1 MEKDADIIVLGGG
14 ASGLAAA
21 YLAARAGLK
30 VILVEANQTVGG
42 LLSTFPV
49 GGNRLEHY
57 YHHFFSHDE
66 ELRWLCAELG
76 IAGRL
81 HYHAATMG
89 VYRGGKHYP
98 FNSPADLLLRFK
110 PVDLPGRLRFAATS
124 LYLGG
129 HANWRNWEH
138 MTALEWF
145 RRYAGRSATEAIW
158 RPMLEIKFGSYAS
171 EVPVSWMIGRLRQR
185 MNSRERGD
193 ERLGY
198 FDGSLEVLLIA
209 LQQHLKQLGVVV
221 KTGLP
226 VEEFVVESAAV
237 RAIKTAEG
245 AISARQVLSSLPTPH
260 LARLLAPHH
269 PGYAKLLS
277 EVQYFGAVCTILEMN
292 QPLSGTYWLNV
303 ADEGFPFGG
312 VIEHTNLIPA
322 RHYQGRHLAYLS
334 RYYEAGH
341 PLSKM
346 STAEVGEIMLRPLSR
361 IYPDWR
367 EAHVENVHV
376 FRTNTAAVV
385 CDRGF
390 SSKVPRVS
398 TPLGNLHAISMAHV
412 YPDERSCNNSIRTAA
427 AALRSMGHSTGDLPC
442 GPSLAGLVGFD

>member
-30 VILVEANQTVGG
+30 VILVEASATVGG

-49 GGNRLEHY
+49 GGTRLEHY

-76 IAGRL
+76 IADRL
-81 HYHAATMG
+81 RFHAATMG
-89 VYRGGKHYP
+89 VYRGGNHFA

-124 LYLGG
+124 LYLGRY
-129 HANWRNWEH
+129 ADWRNWEH

-145 RRYAGRSATEAIW
+145 RRYAGKSATDAIW
-158 RPMLEIKFGSYAS
+158 QPMLEIKFGPYAS

-198 FDGSLEVLLIA
+198 LEGSLEVLLSA
-209 LQQHLKQLGVVV
+209 LTQHLKRLGVVV
-221 KTGLP
+221 KTNLP
-226 VEEFVVESAAV
+226 VEGLVVDQGVAH
-237 RAIKTAEG
+237 AIKTAEG
-245 AISARQVLSSLPTPH
+245 TLTSHQLLSSLPTPH

-269 PGYAKLLS
+269 AEYANDLAK
-277 EVQYFGAVCTILEMN
+277 VQYFGAVCTILEMN
-292 QPLSGTYWLNV
+292 QPLSETYWLNV

-312 VIEHTNLIPA
+312 VIEHTNLIHPGQ
-322 RHYQGRHLAYLS
+322 YQGRHLAYLS

-341 PLSKM
+341 PLSKAP
-346 STAEVGEIMLRPLSR
+346 TAEVGETMLRPLSR
-361 IYPDWR
+361 LYPDWQESR
-367 EAHVENVHV
+367 LENVHV

-390 SSKVPRVS
+390 SKKVPAVS
-398 TPLGNLHAISMAHV
+398 TPLRDLYAISMAHV
-412 YPDERSCNNSIRTAA
+412 YPDERSCNNSIRVAG
-427 AALRSMGHSTGDLPC
+427 AALRSMGHSTGDLPR
-442 GPSLAGLVGFD
+442 GPSLAGLIGFS

>member
-1 MEKDADIIVLGGG
+1 MAEDADIIVLGGG

-21 YLAARAGLK
+21 YLAARAGQK
-30 VILVEANQTVGG
+30 VMLVEANETVGG
-42 LLSTFPV
+42 LLSTFAV
-49 GGNRLEHY
+49 GGTRLEHY

-76 IAGRL
+76 IADRL

-89 VYRGGKHYP
+89 MYRGGNHYA

-110 PVDLPGRLRFAATS
+110 PVNLPGRFRFAATS
-124 LYLGG
+124 LYLGSY
-129 HANWRNWEH
+129 ADWRNWEH
-138 MTALEWF
+138 MTALDWF
-145 RRYAGRSATEAIW
+145 RRYAGRSATDAIW
-158 RPMLEIKFGSYAS
+158 RPMLEIKFGPYAN

-185 MNSRERGD
+185 MNSREKGD

-198 FDGSLEVLLIA
+198 LEGSLEVLLRA
-209 LQQHLKQLGVVV
+209 LLQHLQQLGVVV
-221 KTGLP
+221 KTSLP
-226 VEEFVVESAAV
+226 VEDLVVERGAV

-245 AISARQVLSSLPTPH
+245 AYAARQFLSCLPTPV

-269 PGYAKLLS
+269 ADYAAALGR
-277 EVQYFGAVCTILEMN
+277 VQYFGAVCTILEMN
-292 QPLSGTYWLNV
+292 QPLSSTYWLNV

-322 RHYQGRHLAYLS
+322 SNYQGRHLAYLS

-341 PLSKM
+341 PLSCMTK
-346 STAEVGEIMLRPLSR
+346 AEVAETMMQPLSR
-361 IYPDWR
+361 IYPDWN
-367 EAHVENVHV
+367 ASQVENVHV

-390 SSKVPRVS
+390 SRKVPQVS
-398 TPLGNLHAISMAHV
+398 TPLGGLHAISMAHV

-427 AALRSMGHSTGDLPC
+427 AVLRSMGHSTGDLPR
-442 GPSLAGLVGFD
+442 GPSLAGQIGFA